1 MAAQCVASPP
11 QDKERSMNT
20 FRVMIGAAFLLASG
34 TAFAQDRDNTEG
46 LYIGGGYG
54 SFSATIDNLDDV
66 ADAVSDFDEDEGSSK
81 YFVGYR
87 FNKFLSLQ
95 ADLYDLGD
103 SATTLRG
110 QPISSKTEAYGASAV
125 GTLPIGFVELFARA
139 GVIFYDLEVTTP
151 NISDRIDQSDNDLVY
166 SVGVGF
172 TFVHRFNLQL
182 EYEILDISEF
192 DDADAYW
199 LNASW
204 RF

>member
-1 MAAQCVASPP
+1 
-11 QDKERSMNT
+11 MNT
-20 FRVMIGAAFLLASG
+20 FLGRFGAAFLLASG
-34 TAFAQDRDNTEG
+34 TALAQDRDNTAG

-54 SFSATIDNLDDV
+54 SFSATIDNIDDV
-66 ADAVSDFDEDEGSSK
+66 ADAVSDFDTDKGSAK

-87 FNKFLSLQ
+87 FNRFLSIQ
-95 ADLYDLGD
+95 GDLYDLGD

-110 QPISSKTEAYGASAV
+110 QPISSKTEAYGASVV

-151 NISDRIDQSDNDLVY
+151 NFNDRIDTSDNDVNY
-166 SVGVGF
+166 SVGLGF

-182 EYEILDISEF
+182 EYEKLNISEL
-192 DDADAYW
+192 DDSDAYW

>member
-1 MAAQCVASPP
+1 
-11 QDKERSMNT
+11 MNT
-20 FRVMIGAAFLLASG
+20 FRLMIGAAFLLASG

-182 EYEILDISEF
+182 EYEVLDISEF

>member
-1 MAAQCVASPP
+1 
-11 QDKERSMNT
+11 MNL
-20 FRVMIGAAFLLASG
+20 FRAMIGAALVLASG
-34 TAFAQDRDNTEG
+34 TALAQDDNTEG
-46 LYIGGGYG
+46 LYLGGGFG
-54 SFSATIDNLDDV
+54 DFSVTIDDVDDV
-66 ADAVSDFDEDEGSSK
+66 VDAVSDFDTDEGSSK

-87 FNKFLSLQ
+87 FNRFLSVQ
-95 ADLYDLGD
+95 GDLYDLGD

-110 QPISSKTEAYGASAV
+110 QPISSKTEAYGASVV

-139 GVIFYDLEVTTP
+139 GVISYDLEVTTP
-151 NISDRIDQSDNDLVY
+151 NISDRIDQSDSDLVY

-182 EYEILDISEF
+182 EYEVLDISEF